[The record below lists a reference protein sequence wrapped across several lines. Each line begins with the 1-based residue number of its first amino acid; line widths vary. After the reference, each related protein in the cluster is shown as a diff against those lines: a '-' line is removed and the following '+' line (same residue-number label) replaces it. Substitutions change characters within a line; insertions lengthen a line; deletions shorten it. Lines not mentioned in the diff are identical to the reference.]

1 MSPQRESSVPYF
13 GVHESIAGG
22 FHQAVTRAASYGFD
36 TVQIFSKNSNQWRGA
51 PISDEAV
58 EAFTSALEST
68 GLAAPLI
75 HDSYLINLA
84 SPKSDLLDKS
94 IAAFADELKR
104 AERLGIGAVV
114 THPGSYTTSSEQEGI
129 RTIIR
134 ALDTIL
140 ASSPKSVT
148 VLLETTAGQGTNLGC
163 RFEHLAE
170 MIAGCSHN
178 DRLGVCFD
186 TCHVFASGYDFSTK
200 DAYESTISEFD
211 RVIGLDRLKA
221 FHLNDSVRE
230 IGSKIDRHAHIGYGK
245 IGREPFGFIVT
256 DPRFAKTPM
265 YLETPKGTTE
275 IDGQQLDWDAVNL
288 DTLRSLVKGKQ
299 QP

>member
-1 MSPQRESSVPYF
+1 MPYF

-22 FHQAVTRAASYGFD
+22 FHQAVSRAAANGFD

-51 PISDEAV
+51 PISDESAS
-58 EAFTSALEST
+58 AFASALEQT
-68 GLAAPLI
+68 GLTSPLI

-84 SPKSDLLDKS
+84 SPKSDLLEKS
-94 IAAFADELKR
+94 IAAFADELHR
-104 AERLGIGAVV
+104 AERLGITSVV

-129 RTIIR
+129 RTVVR

-140 ASSPKSVT
+140 ASSPKSVM

-178 DRLGVCFD
+178 DRIGVCFD
-186 TCHVFASGYDFSTK
+186 TCHVFASGYDFSTQS
-200 DAYESTISEFD
+200 AYEATMTEFD
-211 RVIGLDRLKA
+211 RIIGIDRLKA

-230 IGSKIDRHAHIGYGK
+230 NAFRVDRHAHIGYGK

-256 DPRFAKTPM
+256 DPRFAETPM
-265 YLETPKGTTE
+265 YLETPKGTAE
-275 IDGQQLDWDAVNL
+275 LDGQQLDWDVVNL
-288 DTLRSLVKGKQ
+288 RTLRSLAENK
-299 QP
+299 

>member
-1 MSPQRESSVPYF
+1 MPYF

-22 FHQAVTRAASYGFD
+22 FHQAVSRAAANGFD

-51 PISDEAV
+51 PISDQAAD
-58 EAFTSALEST
+58 AFASALEQT
-68 GLAAPLI
+68 GLISPLI

-84 SPKSDLLDKS
+84 SPKSDLLEKS
-94 IAAFADELKR
+94 IAAFADELHR
-104 AERLGIGAVV
+104 AERLGIASVV

-129 RTIIR
+129 ETVVR

-140 ASSPKSVT
+140 ASSPKSVM

-170 MIAGCSHN
+170 MIAGCSYN

-186 TCHVFASGYDFSTK
+186 TCHVFASGYDFSTPK
-200 DAYESTISEFD
+200 AYEATMAEFD
-211 RVIGLDRLKA
+211 RIIGIDRLRA

-230 IGSKIDRHAHIGYGK
+230 NASRIDRHAHIGYGK

-256 DPRFAKTPM
+256 DPRFAETPM

-275 IDGQQLDWDAVNL
+275 LDGQPLDWDVVNL
-288 DTLRSLVKGKQ
+288 RTLRSLAENK
-299 QP
+299 